1 MVSRRPF
8 EDGFQP
14 ADFFRHII
22 GPDVP
27 DHPIMPQAAR
37 LRKTKVIAT
46 IGPACDDVDT
56 LTRMILAGMNVARLN
71 MSHGD
76 VAYHTE
82 TLERIRQAAVGAGAT
97 VAVMVDNRGRE
108 VRTCRM
114 ASGSATLRQGD
125 LFCLYG
131 DGRPGDSAGVSL
143 THPGLHRHALPGE
156 RILVDDGQIE
166 LRVEEAAGDAVVCR
180 IVCGGVLKDSK
191 GVNFPDNTS
200 ALDDIECDDRMEV
213 EFAATHQVEYFAASF
228 IRNGCEIRELR
239 ERFTRRGADIAI
251 IAKIE
256 NREGVSNIIDII
268 DAANGI
274 MVARGDLGVELEM
287 GEGPKIQK
295 QIIRS
300 TVSRGK
306 PVITATQMLDSMER
320 NPRPTRAEVNDVA
333 NAIFDG
339 SSAVMLSGET
349 ATGTRPVES
358 VDTMARLA
366 LEAESGLDEYGYL
379 QRIES
384 HPSNEVTEA
393 VAQAAI
399 TMANHLN
406 AAAIIALT
414 ETGFTA
420 RLISKHRPKSPI
432 LAVTSS
438 RPVVQRLAMNW
449 GVLGMLYQGHGDDE
463 DRIRFALSNA
473 RELDCV
479 SAGDL
484 VIMTAGNA
492 RQAGSTDLIRVL
504 TVD

>member
-1 MVSRRPF
+1 
-8 EDGFQP
+8 
-14 ADFFRHII
+14 
-22 GPDVP
+22 
-27 DHPIMPQAAR
+27 MPQPVR

-56 LTRMILAGMNVARLN
+56 LVRMIRAGMNVARLN

-76 VAYHTE
+76 VASHTA
-82 TLERIRQAAVGAGAT
+82 TLERIRQAAARADAT

-108 VRTCRM
+108 IRTGRM
-114 ASGSATLRQGD
+114 ASGSATLVEGER
-125 LFCLYG
+125 FRLYG
-131 DGRPGDSAGVSL
+131 DGRPGDADGVSL
-143 THPGLHRHALPGE
+143 TYPRLHLHARAGD

-166 LRVEEAAGDAVVCR
+166 LRVEDVAGDAVVCR
-180 IVCGGVLKDSK
+180 IVCGGVLKHDK
-191 GVNFPDNTS
+191 GVNFPDNAG
-200 ALDDIECDDRMEV
+200 ALDDIEHDDRMEV
-213 EFAATHQVEYFAASF
+213 AFAAEHQVEYFAASF
-228 IRNGCEIRELR
+228 VRSGREIRELR
-239 ERFTRRGADIAI
+239 KRFARRGADIAI

-256 NREGVSNIIDII
+256 NREGVRNIVDII

-287 GEGPKIQK
+287 GEGPLVQK
-295 QIIRS
+295 EIIRA

-349 ATGTRPVES
+349 AVGKRPVAS

-366 LEAESGLDEYGYL
+366 LEAESGLDEYGHL
-379 QRIES
+379 QGIES

-399 TMANHLN
+399 AMANHLG

-414 ETGFTA
+414 ETGLTA
-420 RLISKHRPKSPI
+420 RLISKHRPRSPI

-449 GVLGMLYQGHGDDE
+449 GVLGMLYEGHGDDD
-463 DRIRFALSNA
+463 DRIRFALENA
-473 RELDCV
+473 GALGCV
-479 SAGDL
+479 QRGDL
-484 VIMTAGNA
+484 VIMTAGSA

-504 TVD
+504 DVD

>member
-1 MVSRRPF
+1 MKRSAPT
-8 EDGFQP
+8 
-14 ADFFRHII
+14 
-22 GPDVP
+22 
-27 DHPIMPQAAR
+27 R

-56 LTRMILAGMNVARLN
+56 LKEMVLAGMNVARLN
-71 MSHGD
+71 MSHGTPES
-76 VAYHTE
+76 HGK
-82 TLERIRQAAVGAGAT
+82 TLERIKQAALESGST
-97 VAVMVDNRGRE
+97 VAIMVDNRGRE
-108 VRTCRM
+108 IRT
-114 ASGSATLRQGD
+114 GKLKQESAVLHRHQEFT
-125 LFCLYG
+125 LYG
-131 DGRPGDSAGVSL
+131 DGRSGDETGVSL
-143 THPGLHRHALPGE
+143 TYPRLHLHARKGD

-166 LRVEEAAGDAVVCR
+166 LRVDAITDHSVKCKV
-180 IVCGGVLKDSK
+180 ICGGLLKDSK

-200 ALDDIECDDRMEV
+200 ALDDMEYDDSTEV
-213 EFAATHQVEYFAASF
+213 DFAAVHDVEYFAASF
-228 IRNGCEIRELR
+228 IRNASEIEQLR
-239 ERFTRRGADIAI
+239 NRFQAHGADIAI

-256 NREGVSNIIDII
+256 NREGIENIVEIVE
-268 DAANGI
+268 AANGI

-349 ATGTRPVES
+349 AAGTRPVES
-358 VDTMARLA
+358 VDTMSKLA
-366 LEAESGLDEYGYL
+366 LEAESGLKDYGYL
-379 QRIES
+379 QRIEP

-393 VAQAAI
+393 VAQASI

-414 ETGFTA
+414 ETGFTS
-420 RLISKHRPKSPI
+420 RLISKYRPESPI

-438 RPVVQRLAMNW
+438 SKVVQRLAMNW
-449 GVLGMLYQGHGDDE
+449 GVLPMLYDGDGDD
-463 DRIRFALSNA
+463 DDKIRFTFDNA
-473 RELDCV
+473 RQLGYV
-479 SAGDL
+479 RSGDL
-484 VIMTAGNA
+484 VILTAGNA
-492 RQAGSTDLIRVL
+492 RQSGSTDLIRVL
-504 TVD
+504 QVP

>member
-1 MVSRRPF
+1 
-8 EDGFQP
+8 
-14 ADFFRHII
+14 
-22 GPDVP
+22 
-27 DHPIMPQAAR
+27 MPQAAR

-46 IGPACDDVDT
+46 IGPACDDIDT
-56 LTRMILAGMNVARLN
+56 LTRMISAGMNVARLN

-76 VAYHTE
+76 VAYHTA
-82 TLERIRQAAVGAGAT
+82 TLERIRQAADGADTT

-108 VRTCRM
+108 IRTRRM
-114 ASGSATLRQGD
+114 AADGATLRRGE
-125 LFCLYG
+125 LFRLYG
-131 DGRPGDSAGVSL
+131 DGRPGDETGVSL
-143 THPGLHRHALPGE
+143 TYPRLHLHARAGE
-156 RILVDDGQIE
+156 RVLVDDGQIE
-166 LRVEEAAGDAVVCR
+166 LRVEETDGESVVCR
-180 IVCGGVLKDSK
+180 IVCGGVLKHNK
-191 GVNFPDNTS
+191 GVNFPDSTS
-200 ALDDIECDDRMEV
+200 ALDDIEYDDRMEV
-213 EFAATHQVEYFAASF
+213 DFAAAHQVEYFAASF
-228 IRNGCEIRELR
+228 IRSGREIRDLR
-239 ERFTRRGADIAI
+239 ERFTRRGVDIAI

-295 QIIRS
+295 QIIRA

-349 ATGTRPVES
+349 ASGTRPVES
-358 VDTMARLA
+358 VDTMASLA

-399 TMANHLN
+399 TMANHLK

-438 RPVVQRLAMNW
+438 KPVVQRLAMNW
-449 GVLGMLYQGHGDDE
+449 GVLGMLYQGQGDDE
-463 DRIRFALSNA
+463 DRIHFALANA
-473 RELDCV
+473 RDLGYV
-479 SAGDL
+479 NTGDL
-484 VIMTAGNA
+484 VIMTAGSA